1 MLNFWPFNQ
10 LFGNQNQEENLE
22 IIQYIK
28 PIEIITETL
37 KIRTPKVYLCIYTP
51 CTLGAY
57 HSFTEA
63 EKIKYLCPD
72 CFQPLRIV

>member
-1 MLNFWPFNQ
+1 M
-10 LFGNQNQEENLE
+10 FGNEESIE
-22 IIQYIK
+22 VIK
-28 PIEIITETL
+28 FANTIETNFEEQL

-51 CTLGAY
+51 CKLGAY